1 MNDLNTIFHLA
12 RADFLE
18 RTRRYSFLV
27 MLVLIVFMAY
37 AYVPSSHSGYIT
49 LSVDGARGIYNSAWV
64 ANLVAIL
71 VGITMPGLGFFL
83 VKNVITRDTE
93 TGVGQILATTPLKR
107 PAYTIGK
114 WLSNLAV
121 LVVMLAVTILAT
133 IVLQL
138 ALGEDRHIQL
148 ASLLPPLIW
157 IILPTLAL
165 VAALAIFFETISWLN
180 GGFGNAVYFF
190 ACAALTMATF
200 MPVMIG
206 FGKPTLGDVLG
217 IGRPLSAMLQATI
230 DAFPN
235 LDAGNN
241 SIGPVP
247 NFLAGQPL
255 QTFVWA
261 GITWTPADILAR
273 LQWIGVGL
281 VIVLLATLFFNRFD
295 PSRSRYRKTKG
306 VSSAP
311 AAQIEER
318 PPMEQS
324 FEMCL
329 TPLSAT
335 KNRFHFGRT
344 LWAEMRLIRKS
355 LSKKWL
361 LVAAALFIAGMLV
374 SPKIAL
380 QYILPATWLWPLL
393 VWSQLGARE
402 TKNHTEALVFSTA
415 YSLQRQ
421 LPAMWLAGVLM
432 TGLTGSGAA
441 INFLRNGELTR
452 MLTWTL
458 AVLFI
463 PTLAL
468 ALSTWSGSSK
478 LFEVVYL
485 AIWYFGPLNHLVL
498 PLDFLSA
505 SINIQIFYLFAV
517 LGLSV
522 VTVIGR
528 RKQLNK

>member
-1 MNDLNTIFHLA
+1 LSNLNAIFHLA

-27 MLVLIVFMAY
+27 TLVLIVFMAY
-37 AYVPSSHSGYIT
+37 AYVPSSRAGYIT
-49 LSVDGARGIYNSAWV
+49 LSVDGARGVYNSAWV

-83 VKNVITRDTE
+83 VKNAITRDTE

-133 IVLQL
+133 ILLQL
-138 ALGEDRHIQL
+138 ALGEDRHIYL
-148 ASLLPPLIW
+148 SSLLPPLIW

-165 VAALAIFFETISWLN
+165 VAALAILFETVSWLN

-190 ACAALTMATF
+190 ACSALTMASF

-206 FGKPTLGDVLG
+206 FGNPALGDVLG
-217 IGRPLSAMLQATI
+217 IGRPLAAMLGATS

-247 NFLAGQPL
+247 SFLAGQPL
-255 QTFVWA
+255 QTFVWS
-261 GITWTPADILAR
+261 GTTWAPVEILAR

-281 VIVLLATLFFNRFD
+281 LIVLLATLFFHRFD
-295 PSRSRYRKTKG
+295 PSRGRVRRRKEVTS
-306 VSSAP
+306 VL
-311 AAQIEER
+311 AAQQVEST
-318 PPMEQS
+318 PAEQS
-324 FEMCL
+324 FEMHL
-329 TPLSAT
+329 TPISADKT
-335 KNRFHFGRT
+335 RFQFGRT
-344 LWAEMRLIRKS
+344 LWAEMRLIRKG
-355 LSKKWL
+355 LPKKWW
-361 LVAAALFIAGMLV
+361 LVAVALFVAGVLV

-380 QYILPATWLWPLL
+380 QYILPATWLWPLMA
-393 VWSQLGARE
+393 WSQLGARE
-402 TKNHTEALVFSTA
+402 NKHRTEALVFSTA
-415 YSLQRQ
+415 YPLQRQ
-421 LPAMWLAGVLM
+421 LPAMWLAGVLL
-432 TGLTGSGAA
+432 TGLTGGGAA
-441 INFLRNGELTR
+441 INFLRNGELAS
-452 MLTWTL
+452 MLTWIL

-485 AIWYFGPLNHLVL
+485 AIWYFGPLNHLVP
-498 PLDFLSA
+498 PLDFLST
-505 SINIQIFYLFAV
+505 SMGIQIFYLFAV
-517 LGLSV
+517 IGLSV
-522 VTVIGR
+522 VTVTGR
-528 RKQLNK
+528 RKQLIR

>member
-1 MNDLNTIFHLA
+1 MNNLNVIFHLA

-27 MLVLIVFMAY
+27 TLVLIVFMAY
-37 AYVPSSHSGYIT
+37 AYVPSSHAGYIT
-49 LSVDGARGIYNSAWV
+49 LSVDGARGVYNSAWV

-83 VKNVITRDTE
+83 VKNAISRDAE

-107 PAYTIGK
+107 PAYTLGK

-138 ALGEDRHIQL
+138 ALGEDRHIHL

-165 VAALAIFFETISWLN
+165 VAALALLFETISWLN
-180 GGFGNAVYFF
+180 GGFGNALYFF
-190 ACAALTMATF
+190 ACSALTMASF
-200 MPVMIG
+200 MPIMIG
-206 FGKPTLGDVLG
+206 FGKPALGDVLG
-217 IGRPLSAMLQATI
+217 IGRPLAAMLQATVN
-230 DAFPN
+230 AFPN

-255 QTFVWA
+255 QTFAWA
-261 GITWTPADILAR
+261 GITWTPSDILAR
-273 LQWIGVGL
+273 LLWIGVGF
-281 VIVLLATLFFNRFD
+281 VIVLLATLFFHRFD
-295 PSRSRYRKTKG
+295 PSRNRIRKTKEIP
-306 VSSAP
+306 SAP
-311 AAQIEER
+311 GAQQVESS
-318 PPMEQS
+318 PVEQS
-324 FEMCL
+324 FEMRL
-329 TPLSAT
+329 TPLNAAKIRSC
-335 KNRFHFGRT
+335 FGR
-344 LWAEMRLIRKS
+344 LVWAEMRLIRKS

-361 LVAAALFIAGMLV
+361 FLAVTLFIAGALV

-393 VWSQLGARE
+393 AWSQLGARE
-402 TKNHTEALVFSTA
+402 NKNHVEALVFSTA
-415 YSLQRQ
+415 HPLQRQ
-421 LPAMWLAGVLM
+421 LPAMWLAGVLL
-432 TGLTGSGAA
+432 TGLTGGGAA
-441 INFLRNGELTR
+441 INFLWNGELVSL
-452 MLTWTL
+452 LTWVL
-458 AVLFI
+458 AVFFI

-485 AIWYFGPLNHLVL
+485 AIWYFGPLNHLVP
-498 PLDFLSA
+498 PLDFLST
-505 SINIQIFYLFAV
+505 SLNIQIFYLFVV

-522 VTVIGR
+522 ITLIGR

>member
-1 MNDLNTIFHLA
+1 LNNLNAIFHLA

-27 MLVLIVFMAY
+27 TLVLIVFMAY
-37 AYVPSSHSGYIT
+37 VYVPSSHAGYIT
-49 LSVDGARGIYNSAWV
+49 LSVDGARGVYNSAWV

-83 VKNVITRDTE
+83 VKNAITRDTE

-107 PAYTIGK
+107 PAYTFGK

-133 IVLQL
+133 IILQL
-138 ALGEDRHIQL
+138 ALGEDRQISL

-165 VAALAIFFETISWLN
+165 VAALAILFETVSWLN

-190 ACAALTMATF
+190 ACSALTMASF

-206 FGKPTLGDVLG
+206 FGKPALGDVLG
-217 IGRPLSAMLQATI
+217 IGRPLAAMLQATI

-235 LDAGNN
+235 LGAGNN

-281 VIVLLATLFFNRFD
+281 LIVLLATLFFQCFD
-295 PSRSRYRKTKG
+295 PSRGRVRKTKE
-306 VSSAP
+306 VPSASTTQP
-311 AAQIEER
+311 EETR
-318 PPMEQS
+318 AEQS
-324 FEMCL
+324 FEIRL
-329 TPLSAT
+329 TPLSAKKT
-335 KNRFHFGRT
+335 RFQFGRT
-344 LWAEMRLIRKS
+344 LWAEMSLIRKS
-355 LSKKWL
+355 LPRKWWF
-361 LVAAALFIAGMLV
+361 VAIALFIAGALV

-393 VWSQLGARE
+393 AWSQLGARE
-402 TKNHTEALVFSTA
+402 NKHRTEALVFSTA
-415 YSLQRQ
+415 YPLQRQ
-421 LPAMWLAGVLM
+421 LPASWLAGVLL
-432 TGLTGSGAA
+432 TGLTGGGAA
-441 INFLRNGELTR
+441 INFLRNGELAS
-452 MLTWTL
+452 MLTWIL

-485 AIWYFGPLNHLVL
+485 AIWYFGPLNHLVP
-498 PLDFLSA
+498 PLDFLST
-505 SINIQIFYLFAV
+505 SMGIQIFYLFAV
-517 LGLSV
+517 IGLSV
-522 VTVIGR
+522 VMVIGR
-528 RKQLNK
+528 RKQLIN